1 MVKALELEG
10 KVYGLLKVTK
20 RLSNTKQGKSAWEC
34 VCSCGEITRAAASKL
49 VSGDKT
55 SCGCLTRKKLKDM
68 KAKTEKERKTRNSW
82 RGMKARCDDVN
93 NARYES
99 YGGVGIGYPSEW
111 KSFQKFLE
119 DLGYRE
125 EGKTLDRIDNSLG
138 YSKGNCRWAEASIQQ
153 YNKHPTGVN
162 KTTGVRRSVNGK
174 AWVAQIGKDSKNI
187 YLGTFKDYESAVAK
201 RVESEKELYGYSKTK
216 TVG

>member
-20 RLSNTKQGKSAWEC
+20 RLSNTKQGRSAWEC
-34 VCSCGEITRAAASKL
+34 ACSCGKIIRVAASKL

-55 SCGCLTRKKLKDM
+55 SCGCLTRKKLKVM

-138 YSKGNCRWAEASIQQ
+138 
-153 YNKHPTGVN
+153 TV
-162 KTTGVRRSVNGK
+162 K
-174 AWVAQIGKDSKNI
+174 AIAGGLKLVFSNTISTPQGLTRL
-187 YLGTFKDYESAVAK
+187 LGLEGALTE
-201 RVESEKELYGYSKTK
+201 RLGLPR
-216 TVG
+216 